1 MNTKGLLAV
10 SVRVGCEYEGFT
22 CSVCVSGL

>member
-10 SVRVGCEYEGFT
+10 SARVGCEYEGFT
-22 CSVCVSGL
+22 CSVCESGL